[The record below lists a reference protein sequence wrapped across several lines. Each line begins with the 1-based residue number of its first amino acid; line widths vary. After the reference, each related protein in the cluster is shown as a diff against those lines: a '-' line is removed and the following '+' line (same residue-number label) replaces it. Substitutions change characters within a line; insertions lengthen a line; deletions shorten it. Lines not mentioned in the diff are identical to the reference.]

1 MPIADDWDLD
11 LANGVLSHIDGI
23 LTVTAGT
30 GTYPIVGD
38 YVQGVTSGAIGKVL
52 ALTGTIG
59 AGGTLT
65 LTNVLGQFQNAAE
78 DLDILAHMDFDGI
91 GNGGFKVGDTI
102 TDAVSG
108 SLDVLFIE
116 YNIDGVAGH
125 GTAWGTSFVAFT
137 NDSALDVTGGASSVG
152 LADGVGTA
160 AVTIT
165 ADVSGGLAVPGTT
178 NTNNSII
185 AHYDAGTI
193 VVPEDARIESST
205 SGANGYAQ
213 RVHGDVATGS
223 IRIIDS
229 DTTGGAWTNNETLNI
244 LDVVFYD
251 TLIAGKVFSVGD
263 VIQAQDGTSPDVVG
277 RVLAVI
283 VDSSTTGK
291 IILANFSGTRSADN
305 NIYVLQD
312 DDTYVQYASFA
323 NTTALLAAATLNLP
337 SGVRDEQRGSDQ
349 GGINL
354 AGSLNIV
361 RSANAFY
368 TFAQDTI
375 DELADLDKEPPLDGN
390 VRDQLYTVL
399 VQEDGSSYVI
409 PDLSFRFLEK
419 GAFKDSGNNNIFMNA
434 QSAGVV
440 ADIGNHG
447 FFYDSA
453 NPTPQPDIYVE
464 KDGEAQRQDHLEGHI
479 DILVKVKTSTDPAY
493 IDPAVEALGQLIDG
507 GAVTFHLRPYLR
519 TYDTAE
525 EIAPA
530 GGQKAIFLSN
540 ANDLNNNTAQY
551 SAVFITGG
559 NLTLGEEATTT
570 SGKRVVIVAA
580 TQSSS
585 GTVTWVNK
593 GATNLVNT
601 DVITGVVSGNSVTI
615 NAVPTNLSAGYG
627 TDVRVMV
634 TQRKF
639 TESVAPSTAF
649 VLGELVT
656 QTGTSATGYFM
667 EYEAGTG
674 DLYIEEESG
683 TFNGTGVL
691 TGANTSCTYTPATGA
706 AWGNGTTEGVP
717 KDIGGGVGDIDYLL
731 VTSGDI
737 TRVVA
742 GTPVDAQTVQV
753 IYEWW
758 KFILAR
764 ESVYE
769 VNTPGGLFSDFT
781 EGRLYRRAVPSF
793 AEVRGASAFGA
804 KAGTLVITAQGHFID
819 TGYIDTADIRSV
831 QLVGNDGVSYDPPNL
846 QSLILS
852 GLVTGMRGA
861 VYRST
866 GAGNFV
872 ILRNEFVVGALNPN
886 NRAADTTILI
896 ADGTRTGVPSPNDIP
911 DVGTLMILDPQDSG
925 NYLIFPYS
933 SVDKTTGIFTLVSG
947 DIQAVTGS
955 GNDLTPGD
963 NVHCVFILD
972 TSGGASLSNTIQY
985 VSDIPLFAKARI
997 KGKKPFRITGTFG
1010 SAGVN
1015 LGAAPQTDPVVNLP

>member
-125 GTAWGTSFVAFT
+125 GTAWGTSYVAFT
-137 NDSALDVTGGASSVG
+137 NNSVLDVTGGASSVG

-323 NTTALLAAATLNLP
+323 NTTALVAAATLNLP
-337 SGVRDEQRGSDQ
+337 GGVRDEQRGSDQ

-447 FFYDSA
+447 FLYDGS

-493 IDPAVEALGQLIDG
+493 IDPAVEALGQLIDA

-540 ANDLNNNTAQY
+540 ANDLNNNAAQY
-551 SAVFITGG
+551 SATFDTGG
-559 NLTLGEEATTT
+559 NLTVGEEAVTT
-570 SGKRVVIVAA
+570 SGKRVVIVSA
-580 TQSSS
+580 TQAAS
-585 GTVTWVNK
+585 GTVAWVNK
-593 GATNLVNT
+593 GATNLINT
-601 DVITGVVSGNSVTI
+601 DVITGVVSGNSVTLNSAI
-615 NAVPTNLSAGYG
+615 TNLSAGYG

-634 TQRKF
+634 SQTRL
-639 TESVAPSTAF
+639 TGGTTTVAVF
-649 VLGELVT
+649 VLGEPVT
-656 QTGTSATGYFM
+656 QAGSGATGYFM
-667 EYEAGTG
+667 EDDAGN
-674 DLYIEEESG
+674 LYVEIESG
-683 TFNGTGVL
+683 VFNNSGQVSGDQSGALNTPTGVDV
-691 TGANTSCTYTPATGA
+691 S
-706 AWGNGTTEGVP
+706 WGNGITEGVP
-717 KDIGGGVGDIDYLL
+717 KDIGGGVGDVDYLI

-737 TRVVA
+737 TRTIA
-742 GTPVDAQTVQV
+742 GTPVNARTVQV

-758 KFILAR
+758 KFLLAK
-764 ESVYE
+764 ESVYQ
-769 VNTPGGLFSDFT
+769 VNVPGGLFSDYI

-819 TGYIDTADIRSV
+819 TGYIDTADIRSI

-852 GLVTGMRGA
+852 GLVSGMRGA

-866 GAGNFV
+866 GAGNFI

-896 ADGTRTGVPSPNDIP
+896 ADGTRTGVPAPNDVP
-911 DVGTLMILDPQDSG
+911 DVGTLMILDPQNSG

-933 SVDKTTGIFTLVSG
+933 SVDKTTGIFTLASG
-947 DIQAVTGS
+947 DIQAVTGT
-955 GNDLTPGD
+955 GNDLVPTD